1 MPSIQKKIPVRTD
14 EINRLIDEKG
24 LKNFKIA
31 EWLDLSPESPENAGS
46 YFSMMKGGYMP
57 FPREKAGKLAEILG
71 APVDYICELF
81 ALDSQYNYVDTQRQ

>member
-46 YFSMMKGGYMP
+46 YFSMMKGGYMA
-57 FPREKAGKLAEILG
+57 FPREKAGHLAEILG
-71 APVDYICELF
+71 VPVDYVCELF
-81 ALDSQYNYVDTQRQ
+81 ALESKEYYADVHR